1 MRSWSAPRLR
11 RATVLRVVTITAVAL
26 ASLGMLF
33 ASPVAAEEPLTI
45 NKMRVQVQPEY
56 DESRVLVI
64 YQGDF
69 TGPTDLSRKVE
80 FKVPKGSDM
89 QQVCGL
95 RKPQDEHLCQL
106 YETSQQDDGVLLTY
120 TLPVKDFYFE
130 LYYNPIQ
137 GNGQRDI
144 DFVLPATYQ
153 VGTVDIEVQEPKRAT
168 DFKLTPETST
178 VGNTSEGFKSYRYTY
193 SNVGPGKGLPVKI
206 SYNRPDSNPSVAK
219 KVGNSNS
226 AASTGADANSLVL
239 LVIAGA
245 VIVVGLYFFLRRSP
259 GRPAP
264 AMSYASRSGRL
275 ASPQATYGSRPAGA
289 PSRPNPGQAP
299 KAGGRFCTSCGRPA
313 TPGDAFCGTCGAPL
327 KRKR

>member
-1 MRSWSAPRLR
+1 MRSWSAPRIVKGGGIVLGLV
-11 RATVLRVVTITAVAL
+11 TVVAVAL
-26 ASLGMLF
+26 VSLGMIF
-33 ASPVAAEEPLTI
+33 ASPVSAEEPLTI

-80 FKVPKGSDM
+80 FKVPKGSDI

-106 YETSQQDDGVLLTY
+106 YETSQQDDSVLLTY

-137 GNGQRDI
+137 GGGLRDI
-144 DFVLPATYQ
+144 DFVLPATYRAE
-153 VGTVDIEVQEPKRAT
+153 TVDIEVQEPKRAT
-168 DFKLTPETST
+168 DFKLTPETNV
-178 VGNTSEGFKSYRYTY
+178 VGTTSEGFKSYRYTY
-193 SNVGPGKGLPVKI
+193 NKVEPGKNLPVKI
-206 SYNRPDSNPSVAK
+206 SYNRPDSNPSITK
-219 KVGNSNS
+219 KVGNSS
-226 AASTGADANSLVL
+226 SSTAASTGADANSLVL
-239 LVIAGA
+239 LVIVGA

-264 AMSYASRSGRL
+264 AMSYASRS
-275 ASPQATYGSRPAGA
+275 AYASRPAGA
-289 PSRPNPGQAP
+289 PSRPNPGPAP
-299 KAGGRFCTSCGRPA
+299 KSGGRFCTSCGKPA
-313 TPGDAFCGTCGAPL
+313 TSGDAFCGTCGAPL